1 MSVPVVMRAIY
12 RKATKLEAD
21 SGTQGTEVDTKQK
34 SELPCEQI
42 IDSNRLEESLSADG
56 QQDLLKTNK
65 ESVPDCPERRLST
78 AKLETLGD
86 EMEKSNA
93 IVNTETLSRVEEMNS
108 TASTE
113 AVMKDK

>member
-65 ESVPDCPERRLST
+65 ESGPDCPERRLST

-93 IVNTETLSRVEEMNS
+93 MGNTETLSRVEEMNS